1 MEEKELLSEEM
12 LEKIMMGVAIA
23 GTAKSLGKEALNQAN
38 QGDFQKARELF
49 VEVHGSHFDLIQKE
63 SSGEKVEICLLL
75 IHMEDH
81 IMTTGLFLDSLE
93 DQINL
98 IERVYKLEAKLK

>member
-38 QGDFQKARELF
+38 QGDFLKA
-49 VEVHGSHFDLIQKE
+49 
-63 SSGEKVEICLLL
+63 SSSSIAFTQW
-75 IHMEDH
+75 I
-81 IMTTGLFLDSLE
+81 
-93 DQINL
+93 INGNSYFSDNS
-98 IERVYKLEAKLK
+98 I